1 MPAKTE
7 RSLIKL
13 GDSNVICI
21 PTDWLRGEGLAA
33 GDRVEVVYGNDE
45 ALIVRPLKKEGEEK

>member
-13 GDSNVICI
+13 GESAVICI
-21 PTDWLRGEGLAA
+21 PQDWLRGEGLVP
-33 GDRVEVVYGNDE
+33 GDRVEVTYDE
-45 ALIVRPLKKEGEEK
+45 VLTIRPKVAKNKGDI